1 MPLFS
6 RALALP
12 RLPHRAP
19 SQNLLAPHPAR
30 PFTTS
35 HKRLGDDT
43 VSSFAKGSKLGGGEN
58 GSHALGPDSLLT
70 KVESRISGQLTPMSV
85 DLAETQQAVKG
96 LSGAMHE
103 VRSDLRDTKK
113 LLNKLSFQVGR
124 LDGRLSGMVTGVGE
138 HLYRLAP
145 RLALRIQPA
154 YPHLDYTVLALP
166 CIMRCLHK
174 QESELGANA
183 ETKE

>member
-70 KVESRISGQLTPMSV
+70 KGLGTVVLIGFVFYLESRISGQLTPMSV

-124 LDGRLSGMVTGVGE
+124 LDGRLSGMVTGVG
-138 HLYRLAP
+138 A
-145 RLALRIQPA
+145 
-154 YPHLDYTVLALP
+154 
-166 CIMRCLHK
+166 
-174 QESELGANA
+174 SEFPQNQV
-183 ETKE
+183 